1 MDDYIKQFCGIPEK
15 VTVYDKQIS
24 ANKKMAVAR
33 LEAANVSTDEKND
46 LVKDYVAT
54 FCRIRMVTEPSSVFI
69 QSENAR
75 LASLYCFLTEG
86 KRHDIHTS
94 KH

>member
-1 MDDYIKQFCGIPEK
+1 MNDYIKEFCGIPK
-15 VTVYDKQIS
+15 NVNVYDSQIS
-24 ANKKMAVAR
+24 SNKNMAIAR
-33 LEAANVSTDEKND
+33 LQVANVSTDEENE

-75 LASLYCFLTEG
+75 LRDIIVLLTYG
-86 KRHDIHTS
+86 RATQ
-94 KH
+94 